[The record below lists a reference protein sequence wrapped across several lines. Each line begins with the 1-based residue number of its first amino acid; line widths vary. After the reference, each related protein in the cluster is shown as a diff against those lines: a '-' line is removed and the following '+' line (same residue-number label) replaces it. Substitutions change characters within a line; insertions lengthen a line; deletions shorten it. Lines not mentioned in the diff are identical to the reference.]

1 MGLGRQKPIW
11 SQIQVR
17 GVQSNK
23 KGFYRASDI
32 KRYWEI
38 WDCPAQKKKY
48 SWNLLS
54 IYKYWWGQQGRLTQ
68 TDPEEVRGKK
78 HKLKYWNTTSKR
90 KIQKEH
96 WLDQWTVRWTEKQR
110 LSSKGSDEQEEGFPA
125 VGQSLVDYPGS
136 SYRDEYCLTLQFT
149 TW

>member
-68 TDPEEVRGKK
+68 TDPEEVRGNK
-78 HKLKYWNTTSKR
+78 HKLKYHQQKEDSKR
-90 KIQKEH
+90 TLIRSVDCEVDWKAEAE
-96 WLDQWTVRWTEKQR
+96 L
-110 LSSKGSDEQEEGFPA
+110 KG
-125 VGQSLVDYPGS
+125 
-136 SYRDEYCLTLQFT
+136 
-149 TW
+149 